1 MMTFDH
7 CQPGKIVYTE
17 KMVHKL
23 YLKIMIC
30 SFLGL
35 LASACSISK
44 PTPAEPTPFSI
55 TTSGGETWDLVWSD
69 EFTTPGNPDPQKWDY
84 EVGYIRNNELQYY
97 TKERQENSRI
107 ENGNLVIEARKESY
121 EGSDYTSASLITKSK
136 ASWTY
141 GRIEVR
147 ANIPEGTGMWP
158 AIWMLGENI
167 DEAGWPDCGEIDIME
182 NVGFE
187 PDTIH
192 GTVHTG
198 TYNHV
203 SGTAQGAA
211 IAVPDVGKDF
221 HVFAIEWNQQ
231 RIDFYVDDQYYFT
244 FANDG
249 KGTASWPFDENAY
262 LILNI
267 AVGGAWGGQH
277 GVDDQIFPQQ
287 MLVDYVR
294 VFKAAGG

>member
-1 MMTFDH
+1 MVTFDH
-7 CQPGKIVYTE
+7 CKHLKTVYTE
-17 KMVHKL
+17 KMKYTHVL
-23 YLKIMIC
+23 NILSIMV
-30 SFLGL
+30 LGL
-35 LASACSISK
+35 LLTACSSLDIAN
-44 PTPAEPTPFSI
+44 AEPTPFSI
-55 TTSGGETWDLVWSD
+55 TTAGGKTWELIWSD
-69 EFTTPGNPDPQKWDY
+69 EFETPGLPDPEKWNY
-84 EVGYIRNNELQYY
+84 EVGLIRNNELQYY
-97 TKERQENSRI
+97 TEARAENSRV
-107 ENGNLVIEARKESY
+107 EDGNLVIEARQEPF
-121 EGSDYTSASLITKSK
+121 EGSAYTSASLITEPK

-147 ANIPEGTGMWP
+147 ADIPEGRGMWP

-167 DEAGWPDCGEIDIME
+167 GEVGWPDCGEIDIME

-198 TYNHV
+198 KYNHV

-211 IAVPDVGKDF
+211 LSIPQVGKNF
-221 HVFAIEWNQQ
+221 HVFAIEWDPQK
-231 RIDFYVDDQYYFT
+231 IDFFVDDRYYFT

-249 KGTASWPFDENAY
+249 QGTASWPFDQKMY

-267 AVGGAWGGQH
+267 AIGGAWGGQQ

-294 VFKAAGG
+294 IFESSGE

>member
-1 MMTFDH
+1 MVTFDH
-7 CQPGKIVYTE
+7 CQHQKIVYTE
-17 KMVHKL
+17 KMRHP
-23 YLKIMIC
+23 YHFIITFGF
-30 SFLGL
+30 FLVL
-35 LASACSISK
+35 LLTACSRSDS
-44 PTPAEPTPFSI
+44 PPAETTPFSI
-55 TTSGGETWDLVWSD
+55 TTFGGKSWDLVWSD
-69 EFTTPGNPDPQKWDY
+69 EFDTKGLPDPEKWDY
-84 EVGYIRNNELQYY
+84 EVGLIRNNELQYY
-97 TKERQENSRI
+97 TNARSENSRI
-107 ENGNLVIEARKESY
+107 ENGNLVIEARKEDF
-121 EGSDYTSASLITKSK
+121 EGSAYTSASLITKSK

-147 ANIPEGTGMWP
+147 ANIPEGRGMWP
-158 AIWMLGENI
+158 AIWMLGNSINEV
-167 DEAGWPDCGEIDIME
+167 GWPDCGEIDIME

-198 TYNHV
+198 AYNHV

-211 IAVPDVGKDF
+211 VSIPDVGQEF
-221 HVFAIEWNQQ
+221 HVFAIEWDPQ
-231 RIDFYVDDQYYFT
+231 RIDFFVDDKYYFT

-249 KGTASWPFDENAY
+249 KGSASWPFDQDAY

-267 AVGGAWGGQH
+267 AVGGAWGGQQ

-294 VFKAAGG
+294 VFKSSGG